1 MPSFERITYL
11 GHLLC
16 IKDEKLGKFG
26 RAPYGVAT
34 FRASL
39 RSVLR
44 TLRPYMRLTHPH
56 TPT

>member
-1 MPSFERITYL
+1 M
-11 GHLLC
+11 C
-16 IKDEKLGKFG
+16 KDEELGKFG

-44 TLRPYMRLTHPH
+44 TLRPYMRLTHP
-56 TPT
+56 PNSIEFNFKKF